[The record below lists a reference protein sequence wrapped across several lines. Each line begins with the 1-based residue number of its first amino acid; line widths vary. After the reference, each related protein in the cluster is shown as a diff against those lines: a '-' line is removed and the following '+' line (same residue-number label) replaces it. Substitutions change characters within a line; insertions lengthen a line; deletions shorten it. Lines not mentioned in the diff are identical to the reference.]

1 MQVPVRYFAAIREQV
16 GTEAETVEL
25 ADGATAAD
33 LLARLQA
40 LHPESAGLLGYSR
53 VAQDNAFLPGATSLL
68 PDVPAD
74 VIPPVSGG

>member
-53 VAQDNAFLPGATSLL
+53 VAQDNAFLPGAASLL

>member
-53 VAQDNAFLPGATSLL
+53 VAQDNAFLPQTSM
-68 PDVPAD
+68 VVSGSVAD
-74 VIPPVSGG
+74 IIPPVSGG